1 MANAYTTT
9 GSSSLGGTVGG
20 AGLVQKAYDRLIEF
34 ALRAQP
40 LIRSVADKTP
50 AKQSIPIIFLFSLL
64 GYLDMSPPSC
74 IIYFQFFRLYLL

>member
-1 MANAYTTT
+1 MANNAYTTT

-40 LIRSVADKTP
+40 LIRCTSKHP
-50 AKQSIPIIFLFSLL
+50 WFI
-64 GYLDMSPPSC
+64 SC
-74 IIYFQFFRLYLL
+74 FAALR

>member
-9 GSSSLGGTVGG
+9 GSASLGGTVGG

-40 LIRSVADKTP
+40 LIRNVADKTP
-50 AKQSIPIIFLFSLL
+50 SSSEHPGFL
-64 GYLDMSPPSC
+64 SC
-74 IIYFQFFRLYLL
+74 IATLR